1 MPHILIVED
10 EAAIADT
17 LIFAL
22 QSEGFTTTW
31 LSLAEQALAE
41 QQRNPADLLILDIG
55 LPDISGFEA
64 CKRLRRFSEVPV
76 IFLTARSEEIDR
88 VVGLEIGADD
98 YVVKPFSPREV
109 AARVKAILKRMAPR
123 EVPAVSPV
131 ANMVSGPFQVD
142 SERVQIHYHDQLL
155 SLTRHEFRLLQSLL
169 AQPERVFSR
178 EQLLDGLGWPLMLA
192 MSAPSTATSKACVP
206 SCARWPLRPSRSRPI
221 AVWVTATR
229 RGTPEALRRSHLSR
243 LLPLCG
249 PDRLVCAEHGDGR
262 NPPRRKAKH
271 RRNPGRYRQPVGR
284 DSA

>member
-22 QSEGFTTTW
+22 QSEGFGTTW
-31 LSLAEQALAE
+31 LSLGEQALAA
-41 QQRNPADLLILDIG
+41 QQNQPADLLILDVG
-55 LPDISGFEA
+55 LPDISGFEV

-123 EVPAVSPV
+123 DPAPEI
-131 ANMVSGPFQVD
+131 APSGPFRVD
-142 SERVQIHYHDQLL
+142 GERVQIHYHGQLL
-155 SLTRHEFRLLQSLL
+155 SLTRHEFRLLQLLL

-178 EQLLDGLGWPLMLA
+178 EQLLDGLGV
-192 MSAPSTATSKACVP
+192 APDAGYERSIDSHIK
-206 SCARWPLRPSRSRPI
+206 SLRAKLRQVQAAAEPI
-221 AVWVTATR
+221 QTH
-229 RGTPEALRRSHLSR
+229 RGLGYSYS
-243 LLPLCG
+243 
-249 PDRLVCAEHGDGR
+249 
-262 NPPRRKAKH
+262 PRHA
-271 RRNPGRYRQPVGR
+271 
-284 DSA
+284 